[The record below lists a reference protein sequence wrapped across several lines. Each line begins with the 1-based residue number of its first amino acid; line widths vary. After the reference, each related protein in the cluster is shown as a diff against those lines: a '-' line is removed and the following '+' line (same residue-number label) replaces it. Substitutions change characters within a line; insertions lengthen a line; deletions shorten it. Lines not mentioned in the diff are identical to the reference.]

1 LLFSLLDQIQV
12 DPYQA
17 LVSSG
22 GFLVALLFALTIHEF
37 SHALA
42 ATRLGDPTPGSLGRL
57 SLSPLAHLDP
67 FGTLMLLL
75 AGFGW
80 AKPVPIDPSQLRIGP
95 RSGMAVVAL
104 AGPLSNIAAAA
115 IFAIPIN
122 GGIGDPGLFG
132 QLTFPGGSVVG
143 YLLLTAVFWNL
154 LLASFNLVPLVPL
167 DGYKAALGMLPREA
181 GLEYAKLEK
190 YGSGPLM
197 IVIMIGFAVPGMG
210 LFSLVLN
217 PLIRILGSLVLW

>member
-1 LLFSLLDQIQV
+1 LLFRLLNQIQV

-22 GFLVALLFALTIHEF
+22 GFLVAILFALTVHEF

-42 ATRLGDPTPGSLGRL
+42 ATRLGDPTPSSAGRL

-67 FGTLMLLL
+67 TGTILFLL

-80 AKPVPIDPSQLRIGP
+80 AKPVPVNPTDMRIAP
-95 RSGMAVVAL
+95 RSGMAVTAM

-115 IFAIPIN
+115 IFAIPLN
-122 GGIGDPGLFG
+122 VGIVD
-132 QLTFPGGSVVG
+132 GGSGPYVFQGGSAVG
-143 YLLLTAVFWNL
+143 YFLLTAVFWNL
-154 LLASFNLVPLVPL
+154 LIASFNLVPLVPL
-167 DGYKAALGMLPREA
+167 DGFNVALGVLPREA
-181 GLEYAKLEK
+181 ATEYAKLEK
-190 YGSGPLM
+190 FGFGPLL

-210 LFSLVLN
+210 LFSLVLD

>member
-1 LLFSLLDQIQV
+1 LLFNLFDQIQAN
-12 DPYQA
+12 PFEG
-17 LVSSG
+17 LVSFG
-22 GFLVALLFALTIHEF
+22 GFTAALLIAFTIHEF

-42 ATRLGDPTPGSLGRL
+42 ATRLGDPTPKSLGRL

-67 FGTLMLLL
+67 LGVGLILL

-80 AKPVPIDPSQLRIGP
+80 AKPVPVNPANMRIGP

-104 AGPLSNIAAAA
+104 AGPISNIAAAA

-122 GGIGDPGLFG
+122 AGIGDASDFG
-132 QLTFPGGSVVG
+132 RVFVGGSVVVYFLVSG
-143 YLLLTAVFWNL
+143 VFWNL

-167 DGYKAALGMLPREA
+167 DGFRVALGVLPREA
-181 GLEYAKLEK
+181 ATEYAKLEK
-190 YGSGPLM
+190 LGIGPLL
-197 IVIMIGFAVPGMG
+197 IVIMVGFAVPGMG
-210 LFSLVLN
+210 LFSLVLD

>member
-1 LLFSLLDQIQV
+1 LLFNLFDQIQAN
-12 DPYQA
+12 PFEG
-17 LVSSG
+17 LVSFG
-22 GFLVALLFALTIHEF
+22 GFTAALLFAFTIHEF

-42 ATRLGDPTPGSLGRL
+42 ATRLGDPTPKSLGRL

-67 FGTLMLLL
+67 LGVGLILL

-80 AKPVPIDPSQLRIGP
+80 AKPVPVNPANMRIGP

-104 AGPLSNIAAAA
+104 AGPISNIAAAA

-122 GGIGDPGLFG
+122 AGIGDAGDFG
-132 QLTFPGGSVVG
+132 RVFVGGSVVG
-143 YLLLTAVFWNL
+143 YFLVSGVFWNL

-167 DGYKAALGMLPREA
+167 DGFSVALGLLPREA
-181 GLEYAKLEK
+181 ATEYAKLEK
-190 YGSGPLM
+190 YGFGPLL
-197 IVIMIGFAVPGMG
+197 IVIIIGFAVPGMG
-210 LFSLVLN
+210 LFSLVLD

>member
-1 LLFSLLDQIQV
+1 LLFNLLDQIQH
-12 DPYQA
+12 DPFQA
-17 LVSSG
+17 LVTAG
-22 GFLVALLFALTIHEF
+22 GFLAALLIALTIHEF

-42 ATRLGDPTPGSLGRL
+42 ATRLGDPTPRSLGRL

-67 FGTLMLLL
+67 LGAAMILL

-80 AKPVPIDPSQLRIGP
+80 AKPVPINPHNLRIGS

-104 AGPLSNIAAAA
+104 AGPISNIAIAA
-115 IFAIPIN
+115 ILAIPIN
-122 GGIGDPGLFG
+122 AGIGDAGNLGRVFV
-132 QLTFPGGSVVG
+132 GGSVVG
-143 YLLLTAVFWNL
+143 YFLVSGVFWNL

-167 DGYKAALGMLPREA
+167 DGYNVALGLLPRESA
-181 GLEYAKLEK
+181 IEYAKLEK

-197 IVIMIGFAVPGMG
+197 VVIMIGFVMPGMG

>member
-1 LLFSLLDQIQV
+1 MLFRLLDQIQA
-12 DPYQA
+12 DPFQG
-17 LVSSG
+17 LVTFG
-22 GFLVALLFALTIHEF
+22 GFIVALLLAFTVHEF

-42 ATRLGDPTPGSLGRL
+42 ATRLGDPTPSSAGRL

-67 FGTLMLLL
+67 MGTVLILL

-80 AKPVPIDPSQLRIGP
+80 AKPVPVNPAYMRINP
-95 RSGMAVVAL
+95 RSGMAVTAL

-122 GGIGDPGLFG
+122 AGIGDSGDFG
-132 QLTFPGGSVVG
+132 SVFVGGSVVG
-143 YLLLTAVFWNL
+143 YFLVSGIFWNL

-167 DGYKAALGMLPREA
+167 DGFSIALGILPREA
-181 GLEYAKLEK
+181 AAEFAKLEK
-190 YGSGPLM
+190 YGTGPLLL
-197 IVIMIGFAVPGMG
+197 VIMIGFLVPGAG
-210 LFSLVLN
+210 LFSLVLD

>member
-1 LLFSLLDQIQV
+1 MLIRLFDQIQA
-12 DPYQA
+12 DPYQG
-17 LVSSG
+17 LVTFG
-22 GFLVALLFALTIHEF
+22 GFIVALLLAFTVHEF

-42 ATRLGDPTPGSLGRL
+42 ATRLGDPTPKTAGRL

-67 FGTLMLLL
+67 LGTMLILL

-80 AKPVPIDPSQLRIGP
+80 AKPVPVNPAYMRINP
-95 RSGMAVVAL
+95 RSGMAVTAL

-122 GGIGDPGLFG
+122 AGIGDSGDFG
-132 QLTFPGGSVVG
+132 SVFVGGSVVG
-143 YLLLTAVFWNL
+143 YFLVSGIFWNL

-167 DGYKAALGMLPREA
+167 DGFSIALGILPREA
-181 GLEYAKLEK
+181 AAEYAKLEK
-190 YGSGPLM
+190 YGTGPLLV
-197 IVIMIGFAVPGMG
+197 VIMIGFLAPGLG
-210 LFSLVLN
+210 LFSLVLD